1 MFLGNYDYKIDE
13 KGRVPLPPRFRHDF
27 RDGVILAPG
36 PEKYILAYTSAQWT
50 KISDSLALSSSPLLN
65 SKRRR
70 LNRALFATA
79 FSINLD
85 AQGRI
90 ALPTPLRQYAEI
102 ADDVVIAGANTYLEI
117 WSKQLWEPEQSDSQA
132 QAWQIIET
140 LENH

>member
-13 KGRVPLPPRFRHDF
+13 KGRVPLPPRFRPDF
-27 RDGVILAPG
+27 REGIILTPG
-36 PEKYILAYTSAQWT
+36 PEKYILAYNFAQWK
-50 KISDSLALSSSPLLN
+50 KISDSLTLNTSPLLN

-79 FSINLD
+79 FFLNLD

-90 ALPTPLRQYAEI
+90 ALPAPLRQYAEI

-117 WSKQLWEPEQSDSQA
+117 WSRQLWEPEQSDSQE

-140 LENH
+140 LENR

>member
-36 PEKYILAYTSAQWT
+36 PEKYILAYTAAEWK

-90 ALPTPLRQYAEI
+90 ALPAPLRLYAEI

-117 WSKQLWEPEQSDSQA
+117 WSNQLWEPEQSGSQA